1 MKKNEI
7 PQDESALKG
16 WTREVFYAKN
26 NEGKYEQGLSTGW
39 SVKKAALDS
48 AWEEVNKNIEEAH
61 QKVKNNIASPIF
73 YYMELRL
80 MDVSVLSQYVGFWK
94 WRVKRHFKPTVFKKL
109 SNKVLQKY
117 ADVFEIE
124 IEQLKNFK

>member
-61 QKVKNNIASPIF
+61 QKVKNNTASPIL

-80 MDVSVLSQYVGFWK
+80 MDVSILSQYVGFCK

-109 SNKVLQKY
+109 SNKIVQKY
-117 ADVFEIE
+117 ADVFEID